1 MTDMIMQAYN
11 VLDEIKADPM
21 YQSIKT
27 FDRLITS
34 KYKEEI
40 KVFNEANKV
49 YNQVMAEGGTYHPD
63 FKEAVKTFSQAK
75 SNLYQKQEVVQYF
88 EMEKQFQE
96 HLNDFLTQLSQ
107 AVSNHIKTPNKMGIV
122 TKGGS
127 CHVR

>member
-1 MTDMIMQAYN
+1 MTDIIMQAYN
-11 VLDEIKADPM
+11 VLDEIKDDPM

-27 FDRLITS
+27 LDRLITS

-40 KVFNEANKV
+40 KVFNQANKV

-63 FKEAVKTFSQAK
+63 YKEAVKTFSQAK

-88 EMEKQFQE
+88 EIEKQFQE
-96 HLNDFLTQLSQ
+96 QLNDFLTQLSQ